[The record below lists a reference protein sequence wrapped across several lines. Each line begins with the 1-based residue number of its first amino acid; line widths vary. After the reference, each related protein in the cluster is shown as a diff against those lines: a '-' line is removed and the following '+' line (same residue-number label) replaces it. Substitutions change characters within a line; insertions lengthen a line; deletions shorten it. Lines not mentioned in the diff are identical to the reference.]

1 MIKTHASEKGIEYKG
16 KIYPLVFTLNVME
29 EIQEEYETIDKWGD
43 LTDISKGE
51 INAKA
56 LKFGITSM
64 LNEGVDI
71 WNEGHEDKREYF
83 TLKQVG
89 RLIMELGVE
98 DMARKMNEAV
108 IDGAIDET
116 KNA

>member
-1 MIKTHASEKGIEYKG
+1 MIKTHASDQGIEYKG
-16 KIYPLVFTLNVME
+16 TIYPLVFTLNVME
-29 EIQEEYETIDKWGD
+29 EIQEEYGTIEKWGD
-43 LTDISKGE
+43 LTDHSKGE

-71 WNEGHEDKREYF
+71 WNEDHADKREPF
-83 TLKQVG
+83 TPKQIG

-98 DMARKMNEAV
+98 DMAKKMNQAV
-108 IDGAIDET
+108 IDGVIDET